1 VKEMLIIV
9 GVGALV
15 VATIASAFFW
25 YTTTK
30 PMYEPGMVRSGKDL
44 RASLTPPR
52 QPDDPNV
59 WKVEEDIQLHHFS
72 EGTGSAV
79 LVIHGGPGYPPAA
92 PWPGLSALSE
102 QYTFHY
108 YHQRGCGQSTRPID
122 RLTSKNPYEAMQ
134 ALDRTLGLGAQI
146 ADIER
151 IRRILNEETL
161 ILVGHSFGG
170 FLASLYAAEF
180 PKHVGAMVLIAP
192 ADVLVMPQKGADL
205 FEAVRERLPEEMLE
219 GYDAFVAEYFDFG
232 KLFTKAEA
240 ELAALNAEFFR
251 YYAAVVAVAVEEQG
265 EPGGWMV
272 SAMYVSMG
280 QRHDYRKALKAVH
293 APVLIIHGEDDLQP
307 ESASRAYANLFLN
320 GQFAAIEGGGHFPFY
335 EQPESFSAIVAE
347 FLQQATLE

>member
-1 VKEMLIIV
+1 MKEILVII

-15 VATIASAFFW
+15 VAIIAGALFW

-30 PMYEPGMVRSGKDL
+30 PLYEPEMVRSGRNL
-44 RASLTPPR
+44 SASLTPPQ

-72 EGTGSAV
+72 EGTGPAV
-79 LVIHGGPGYPPAA
+79 LVVHGGPGMPPSS

-122 RLTSKNPYEAMQ
+122 RLSQGNPYEAMGL
-134 ALDRTLGLGAQI
+134 LDRTLGLGAQI

-151 IRRILNEETL
+151 IRRILDEEKM

-180 PKHVGAMVLIAP
+180 PEHVEAMILIAP
-192 ADVLVMPQKGADL
+192 ADVLVMPQKGVSL
-205 FEAVRERLPEEMLE
+205 FEAVRKRLPEDTLE
-219 GYDAFVAEYFDFG
+219 EYDAFLAEYFDF
-232 KLFTKAEA
+232 KNLFAKSEA

-251 YYAAVVAVAVEEQG
+251 YYATVVDVAVEEQG

-280 QRHDYRKALKAVH
+280 RRHDYRKALIAVP
-293 APVLIIHGEDDLQP
+293 APVLVIHGEDDLQS
-307 ESASRAYANLFLN
+307 ESASRIYADLFPN
-320 GQFAAIEGGGHFPFY
+320 AQSTVIGDVAHFPFY
-335 EQPESFSAIVAE
+335 EKPGIFSEAVAE
-347 FLQQATLE
+347 FLTAAR